1 MGDDLWMFD
10 STLDG
15 SIDTITDFAPGF
27 DLIELHSS
35 IFESLSSITMQ
46 EWETN
51 MCATIPTPAT

>member
-1 MGDDLWMFD
+1 MWMFD